1 MNKYSRLFLRGCS
14 LLLTGETDNAIQCF
28 VKAYNGYTTDQCM
41 VRLLKDDEDGEGGGG
56 LYWLKLLRL
65 LEQLGSSDGIVQLSL
80 SALKGQSSAVT
91 VSVVQL
97 CVCVLLL
104 YLYRLPCGLMY
115 SSTRYY

>member
-1 MNKYSRLFLRGCS
+1 M
-14 LLLTGETDNAIQCF
+14 TGETDNAIQCF
-28 VKAYNGYTTDQCM
+28 VKAYNGYTTDQCLM
-41 VRLLKDDEDGEGGGG
+41 RLLKDDEDGEGGGGG

-97 CVCVLLL
+97 CVCV
-104 YLYRLPCGLMY
+104 YCCFTCIGYIVV
-115 SSTRYY
+115 